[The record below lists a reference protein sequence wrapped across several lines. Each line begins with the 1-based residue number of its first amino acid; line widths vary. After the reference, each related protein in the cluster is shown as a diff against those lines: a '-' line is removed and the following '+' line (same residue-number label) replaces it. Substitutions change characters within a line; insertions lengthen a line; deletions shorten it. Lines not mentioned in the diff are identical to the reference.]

1 MHTRFASFVSALTLS
16 TLFVSPV
23 SALSTPYAET
33 MAAVP
38 IPTIASCQE
47 TVLPVYRL
55 SLEAA
60 LGDMRGSVVDEWK
73 DQVTFRVNAATRTRR
88 AAAQRALQQ
97 AGTQL
102 DGSLNTFYKTQTN
115 GVDAD
120 VRVAV
125 RALEMED
132 MEASELA
139 LERWS
144 KQTVSFRALDTV
156 LARMERTLR
165 QYATARE
172 ATTISRVWNETRKQ
186 AQSEFN
192 QARLNAR
199 EVFIQEMNDCLA
211 GIVNE
216 EATEE
221 LAPTE
226 EQKPAEPINKPVDS
240 LLVPQDM
247 NGGTAKT
254 GTRIVEVQ
262 FARSGLEPI
271 YVCGDYTVEYIG
283 FVRLSQPGASFTYR
297 IERSDGART
306 PEAVATT
313 NAYGVANVFY
323 NWNLGRPMY
332 GWARLI
338 VTLPS
343 DPTQSM
349 DSSTSFT
356 AVEKTYCP
364 TPGAV
369 NNPFTPAKPAI
380 NTPTPDQENAPS
392 NNDLRA
398 EALVSSRAEAAV
410 CGNYLFQF
418 KGRVSTTSP
427 TTITYR
433 WERSDG
439 VVSPERKMSFDAA
452 GDHVVTPES
461 WDLGGT
467 YSGSVKLHIL
477 SPVDLLSNPAPIRIT
492 QMCR

>member
-38 IPTIASCQE
+38 IPTIAGCQE

-88 AAAQRALQQ
+88 AAVQRALQQ

-102 DGSLNTFYKTQTN
+102 DGSLDTFYKTQTN

-132 MEASELA
+132 LEASELA

-172 ATTISRVWNETRKQ
+172 ATAISRVWNETRKQ
-186 AQSEFN
+186 AQSEFT

-199 EVFIQEMNDCLA
+199 EVFVQDMNDCLA
-211 GIVNE
+211 GIVQE
-216 EATEE
+216 EVVEE
-221 LAPTE
+221 PQPLE
-226 EQKPAEPINKPVDS
+226 EKKPSYPVNKPADPS
-240 LLVPQDM
+240 T
-247 NGGTAKT
+247 NGGS
-254 GTRIVEVQ
+254 TRTDLRVLEVQ
-262 FARSGLEPI
+262 FARSGGEPI
-271 YVCGDYTVEYIG
+271 LVCGDYTVEYIG
-283 FVRLSQPGASFTYR
+283 FVRMSQPGASFTYR

-323 NWNLGRPMY
+323 NWNLSRPLY

-338 VTLPS
+338 VTQPH
-343 DPTQSM
+343 DPTQFM
-349 DSSTSFT
+349 DGSTSFT
-356 AVEKTYCP
+356 AVEKTGCT
-364 TPGAV
+364 TPNAS
-369 NNPFTPAKPAI
+369 NKPAPVD
-380 NTPTPDQENAPS
+380 NSTMNPPPTQQTPSPS
-392 NNDLRA
+392 SSVRA
-398 EALVSSRAEAAV
+398 QAIVSSKAEVAL
-410 CGNYLFQF
+410 CGNYLFQI
-418 KGRVSTTSP
+418 KGRVSIDAP

-439 VVSPERKMSFDAA
+439 VMSPEHKMLFTAA
-452 GDHVVTPES
+452 GDHEIAS
-461 WDLGGT
+461 EAWNLGGT
-467 YSGSVKLHIL
+467 YAGWVKLHVL
-477 SPVDLLSNPAPIRIT
+477 SPVDTFSNTASLNIS
-492 QMCR
+492 QMCK

>member
-1 MHTRFASFVSALTLS
+1 MFAS
-16 TLFVSPV
+16 PV
-23 SALSTPYAET
+23 LALSTPFSET
-33 MAAVP
+33 MMAAP
-38 IPTIASCQE
+38 LPTLASCQE
-47 TVLPVYRL
+47 RALPVYRL
-55 SLEAA
+55 SLEGA
-60 LGDMRGSVVDEWK
+60 LSDMRASTVDTWK
-73 DQVTFRVNAATRTRR
+73 EQVTFRVNAASRTRR
-88 AAAQRALQQ
+88 TAIQRALQQ

-102 DGSLNTFYKTQTN
+102 DTSLDTFYKTQTN

-120 VRVAV
+120 VRVAM

-132 MEASELA
+132 IEASELA

-144 KQTVSFRALDTV
+144 KQTVSFRVLDTV

-165 QYATARE
+165 QYATARD
-172 ATTISRVWNETRKQ
+172 ATTINRVWNETRKQ
-186 AQSEFN
+186 TQSQFT
-192 QARLNAR
+192 QARFNAR
-199 EVFIQEMNDCLA
+199 EVFVQEMNDCLA
-211 GIVNE
+211 GVANE
-216 EATEE
+216 ETEE
-221 LAPTE
+221 ESSLPE
-226 EQKPAEPINKPVDS
+226 EQKPSEPINKPVDP
-240 LLVPQDM
+240 LLALQDT
-247 NGGTAKT
+247 NGSVAKAS
-254 GTRIVEVQ
+254 TRIVEVQ

-297 IERSDGART
+297 IERSDGTRT

-313 NAYGVANVFY
+313 NASGVANVFY

-356 AVEKTYCP
+356 AVEKPYCP

-369 NNPFTPAKPAI
+369 NNPFKQENPGT
-380 NTPTPDQENAPS
+380 NTPSAEQENVPS
-392 NNDLRA
+392 NGGLRA
-398 EALVSSRAEAAV
+398 EVIVSSKAEAAV

-418 KGRVSTTSP
+418 KGRVSTSGPATL
-427 TTITYR
+427 TYR

-439 VVSPERKMSFDAA
+439 VTSPERKVSFDAA
-452 GDHVVTPES
+452 GDHAVTPES

-467 YSGSVKLHIL
+467 YSGSVKLHVL
-477 SPVDLLSNPAPIRIT
+477 SPVDLLSAPAPIRIT